1 MFNGFHAMGTVGW
14 VAMALLW
21 IAFLVAIVW
30 FIARLTPPGA
40 SDDEESRRL
49 EDPREILDRR
59 LAGGEI
65 DIATH
70 EQLRAK
76 LDPRPLAGRG

>member
-1 MFNGFHAMGTVGW
+1 MFSGFHTMGAAGW

-21 IAFLVAIVW
+21 IVFLVAIVW
-30 FIARLTPPGA
+30 FIARLTPSA
-40 SDDEESRRL
+40 ARDDGWSRRL

-65 DIATH
+65 DIPTH